1 MTSSP
6 DVWPEHRAAGIVTR
20 GVAGGV
26 DAIVVFLFAVVIVL
40 TFRAAQF
47 VWSPTTFTWNDVSI
61 WGSLSLFIAIAIVY
75 LTFAW
80 AMIGRS
86 YGQYLL
92 GLRVLSRKRLKPGW
106 ALALLRAVFA
116 CSSPLGCSGS
126 RSAHTGAPC
135 RTWCCAPW
143 SSTTGTRWSRATSC
157 RLPADIRAVPR
168 ISGQSATSAKSKGRR
183 LLRAPVL
190 AAR

>member
-1 MTSSP
+1 MSTVTSMTPTP
-6 DVWPEHRAAGIVTR
+6 DIWSEHRAAGIITR
-20 GVAGGV
+20 GVAGGI
-26 DAIVVFLFAVVIVL
+26 DAIVAFLIAVVIVL
-40 TFRAAQF
+40 TFQAAQF

-106 ALALLRAVFA
+106 ALALLRAVCCVLFPIGVFWVA
-116 CSSPLGCSGS
+116 LSPHR
-126 RSAHTGAPC
+126 RSVQDVVLRTMVVYDWHTVEPSHVV
-135 RTWCCAPW
+135 P
-143 SSTTGTRWSRATSC
+143 
-157 RLPADIRAVPR
+157 PAR
-168 ISGQSATSAKSKGRR
+168 
-183 LLRAPVL
+183 
-190 AAR
+190 